1 MGPPL
6 PLRQA
11 TMFRRLDLMKRSR
24 WIVSDISVLHV
35 FVLYLGSSIF
45 NTVVC
50 LSSTL
55 RSHVDLDRDQRFRT
69 KIRMTFDSLLLLSAF
84 PLVSGRIQPVP
95 CPRLSGPDYSVCP
108 PSIDLNSLTLD
119 FGREITPH
127 LRNWYYAIPFCVIFA
142 RSDRGSF
149 ITLLPKLSYR

>member
-50 LSSTL
+50 LSSTP

-84 PLVSGRIQPVP
+84 PLLVEGSSQYLPTAFWYGLFSVS
-95 CPRLSGPDYSVCP
+95 
-108 PSIDLNSLTLD
+108 SI
-119 FGREITPH
+119 
-127 LRNWYYAIPFCVIFA
+127 Y
-142 RSDRGSF
+142 
-149 ITLLPKLSYR
+149 